1 MFTEIGTYGLSLAA
15 GTLSTLS
22 PCVLPL
28 VPILVGSALMTHRF
42 GPHALATGLALSF
55 TLVGVFI
62 VGLGAAVG
70 LDQEIFRNIAA
81 MLLVGF
87 GIVLVSPALQARFAV
102 AASRLGGA
110 GQFLTNRVSGD
121 SLGGQFSLGL
131 LLGVVWSPC
140 VGPTLG
146 ATITLASQGQD
157 LGHVALMMAL
167 FGLGAGIPLVLL
179 GMFSRQAMTRF
190 RDKLLGVG
198 KTGKGLL
205 GGVLMVMGILILTGM
220 DKELESLV
228 LRLSPDWLTEL
239 TSAI

>member
-1 MFTEIGTYGLSLAA
+1 MFTEIGSYGLSLAA

-62 VGLGAAVG
+62 VGLGTAVG
-70 LDQEIFRNIAA
+70 LDQEVFRNVAA
-81 MLLVGF
+81 VLLIGF
-87 GIVLVSPALQARFAV
+87 GVVLVSPALQARFAV
-102 AASRLGGA
+102 LASRLSGS
-110 GQFLTNRVSGD
+110 GQSLLNRISGD
-121 SLGGQFSLGL
+121 SLGGQFSLGM

-157 LGHVALMMAL
+157 LAHVALMMAL
-167 FGLGAGIPLVLL
+167 FGLGAGMPLILL
-179 GMFSRQAMTRF
+179 GMLSRQAMTRF
-190 RDKLLGVG
+190 RDKLLGAG
-198 KTGKGLL
+198 RTGKGLL
-205 GGVLMVMGILILTGM
+205 GGVLLGMGLLILTGA
-220 DKELESLV
+220 DKSFESMI
-228 LRLSPDWLTEL
+228 LRLSPDWLVQL
-239 TSAI
+239 TSSI

>member
-1 MFTEIGTYGLSLAA
+1 MLTGIGTYGLGLAA
-15 GTLSTLS
+15 GMLSTLS

-28 VPILVGSALMTHRF
+28 VPILVGSALMTHRL
-42 GPHALATGLALSF
+42 GPHALAAGLALSF

-81 MLLVGF
+81 VLLIGF
-87 GIVLVSPALQARFAV
+87 GVLLLSPALQARFAV
-102 AASRLGGA
+102 AASRLGGP
-110 GQFLTNRVSGD
+110 GQALINRVSGE
-121 SLGGQFSLGL
+121 SLGGQFTLGM
-131 LLGVVWSPC
+131 LLGVVWTPC

-179 GMFSRQAMTRF
+179 GMLSRQAMMRF
-190 RDKLLGVG
+190 RDKLLVAG
-198 KTGKGLL
+198 KTGKGVL
-205 GGVLMVMGILILTGM
+205 GGVLLVMGILILTGA
-220 DKELESLV
+220 DKTFEAYV
-228 LRLSPDWLTEL
+228 LSLSPDWLTEL

>member
-62 VGLGAAVG
+62 VGLGTAVG
-70 LDQEIFRNIAA
+70 LDQEVFRNIAA
-81 MLLVGF
+81 VLLVGF

-102 AASRLGGA
+102 TASTLGGA
-110 GQFLTNRVSGD
+110 GQSLTSRISGD

-179 GMFSRQAMTRF
+179 GMLSRQAMTRF

-228 LRLSPDWLTEL
+228 LHLSPDWLTDL

>member
-70 LDQEIFRNIAA
+70 LDQEVFRNLAA
-81 MLLVGF
+81 VLLIGF
-87 GIVLVSPALQARFAV
+87 GIVLVSPTLQARFVV

-110 GQFLTNRVSGD
+110 GQSLTGRISGD
-121 SLGGQFSLGL
+121 SLGGQFSLGM

-167 FGLGAGIPLVLL
+167 FGLGAGIPLILL
-179 GMFSRQAMTRF
+179 GMLSRQAMTRF
-190 RDKLLGVG
+190 RDKLLIAGQ
-198 KTGKGLL
+198 TGKGLL
-205 GGVLMVMGILILTGM
+205 GGVLLVMGILILTGM
-220 DKELESLV
+220 DKEFEALV

-239 TSAI
+239 TSSI

>member
-62 VGLGAAVG
+62 VGLGAAIG

-81 MLLVGF
+81 VLLIGF

-102 AASRLGGA
+102 AASTLGGA
-110 GQFLTNRVSGD
+110 GQSLTSRISGD
-121 SLGGQFSLGL
+121 SLGGQFSLGM

-179 GMFSRQAMTRF
+179 GMLSRQATARF
-190 RDKLLGVG
+190 RGMLLGVG

-205 GGVLMVMGILILTGM
+205 GGVLLVMGILILTGI
-220 DKELESLV
+220 DKEFESFV
-228 LRLSPDWLTEL
+228 LRISPGWLVELS
-239 TSAI
+239 SSI

>member
-1 MFTEIGTYGLSLAA
+1 MFGEIGSYGLSLAA

-28 VPILVGSALMTHRF
+28 VPILVGSALMTHRL
-42 GPHALATGLALSF
+42 GPHALAAGLALSF

-70 LDQEIFRNIAA
+70 LDQEVFRNVAA
-81 MLLVGF
+81 VLLILF
-87 GIVLVSPALQARFAV
+87 GAVLVSPWLQARFAV
-102 AASRLGGA
+102 AASRLGGP
-110 GQFLTNRVSGD
+110 GQSLATRISGD
-121 SLGGQFSLGL
+121 SLVGQFGLGM
-131 LLGVVWSPC
+131 LLGVVWTPC

-157 LGHVALMMAL
+157 LGHVALMMAM

-179 GMFSRQAMTRF
+179 GMLSRQAMMRF
-190 RDKLLGVG
+190 RDKLLVAG
-198 KTGKGLL
+198 KAGKWLL
-205 GGVLMVMGILILTGM
+205 GGVLLLMGALILTGA
-220 DKELESLV
+220 DKAFEAYV
-228 LRLSPDWLTEL
+228 LSVSPEWLTAL

>member
-62 VGLGAAVG
+62 VGLGAAIG
-70 LDQEIFRNIAA
+70 LDQEVFRNIAA
-81 MLLVGF
+81 VLLVGF

-102 AASRLGGA
+102 AASVLGGA
-110 GQFLTNRVSGD
+110 GLSLTGRISGD
-121 SLGGQFSLGL
+121 SLGGQFSLGM

-146 ATITLASQGQD
+146 ATITLASQGQN
-157 LGHVALMMAL
+157 LGHVTLMMAL

-179 GMFSRQAMTRF
+179 GMLSRQAMTRF

-198 KTGKGLL
+198 KAGKGLL
-205 GGVLMVMGILILTGM
+205 GGVLLVMGILILSGA
-220 DKELESLV
+220 DKKLESLA
-228 LRLSPDWLTEL
+228 LHFSPDWLITL
-239 TSAI
+239 TSSI

>member
-28 VPILVGSALMTHRF
+28 IPILVGSALMTHRF

-62 VGLGAAVG
+62 VGLGAAIG
-70 LDQEIFRNIAA
+70 LDQEVFRNIAA
-81 MLLVGF
+81 VLLIGF

-102 AASRLGGA
+102 AASKFGGA
-110 GQFLTNRVSGD
+110 GQSLTSRISGN
-121 SLGGQFSLGL
+121 SLGGQFFLGM

-179 GMFSRQAMTRF
+179 GMLSRQAMTRF

-198 KTGKGLL
+198 KAGKGLL
-205 GGVLMVMGILILTGM
+205 GGVLLVMGFLILTGL
-220 DKELESLV
+220 DKELESHV
-228 LRLSPDWLTEL
+228 LRFSPDWLNEL
-239 TSAI
+239 TSSI

>member
-1 MFTEIGTYGLSLAA
+1 MFTEISSYGLSLVA

-28 VPILVGSALMTHRF
+28 VPILVGSALMAHRF

-62 VGLGAAVG
+62 VGLGAAIG
-70 LDQEIFRNIAA
+70 LDQEAFRNIAA
-81 MLLVGF
+81 VLLIVF
-87 GIVLVSPALQARFAV
+87 GTVLISPGLQARFAV
-102 AASRLGGA
+102 AASRFGGA
-110 GQFLTNRVSGD
+110 GQSLTNRISGD
-121 SLGGQFSLGL
+121 SLTGQFFLGM

-157 LGHVALMMAL
+157 LGYVALMMAM

-179 GMFSRQAMTRF
+179 GMLSRQAMARF

-198 KTGKGLL
+198 KAGKGLL
-205 GGVLMVMGILILTGM
+205 GGVLLFMGILILTGM
-220 DKELESLV
+220 DKEFEALILHY
-228 LRLSPDWLTEL
+228 SPYWLTEL
-239 TSAI
+239 TSSI